1 MKPKRYRTIESF
13 ILKILITALVPAF
26 VIIVGSGIHLIQLT
40 IQESN
45 THVRSQVE
53 QFADRQ
59 NQYNKQLFSLLTTLR
74 ANVLLLYNN
83 PEQLQQ
89 LYMNIIAEY
98 PELANIT
105 LADSKGSVIV
115 SSKLPRGFSVAD
127 RKYIQDA
134 LTKPGFVVGNYMKN
148 YATGE
153 DSIAFAE
160 SFDTNDEKRVVQ
172 AIIFIVNNY
181 SKIMQVEQLHT
192 GDFFGITD
200 RDGIRLFTFPEME
213 IFPTGKPVPPQVW
226 KIIKNALTTGTLIYT
241 YPDGVKRLIAYKP
254 LFLPSSE
261 TPYLYVF
268 YGRSYNEFLKPVIT
282 QIILELTIF
291 IVFLIVTVIIAVSLT
306 RRYIAHPIY
315 NIVKAINSVEQG
327 DYTVRFTFNNTNTDI
342 GRIAHALDAM
352 TSAIA
357 EHNKALEENQK
368 KLEKLIAEKDILLR
382 EVHHRIK
389 NNLQIIL
396 SLMDIELDK
405 KSNIADFVDAIR
417 ARIISL
423 VNVYEMVYVSG
434 DIKKIDFKTYI
445 ESLVTFICGD
455 LYGFP
460 ERQVMLDLDEVL
472 ITVDRALL
480 LGLVV
485 QELIINAIKYGV
497 RNLEDKISISLKEKN
512 GKYAL
517 SIQDP
522 GIGFRLSADAM
533 QKGAGLILV
542 ESLTKQLNAEIFWNY
557 EHGTECRIE
566 FS

>member
-1 MKPKRYRTIESF
+1 
-13 ILKILITALVPAF
+13 
-26 VIIVGSGIHLIQLT
+26 
-40 IQESN
+40 
-45 THVRSQVE
+45 
-53 QFADRQ
+53 
-59 NQYNKQLFSLLTTLR
+59 
-74 ANVLLLYNN
+74 
-83 PEQLQQ
+83 
-89 LYMNIIAEY
+89 
-98 PELANIT
+98 
-105 LADSKGSVIV
+105 
-115 SSKLPRGFSVAD
+115 
-127 RKYIQDA
+127 
-134 LTKPGFVVGNYMKN
+134 
-148 YATGE
+148 
-153 DSIAFAE
+153 
-160 SFDTNDEKRVVQ
+160 
-172 AIIFIVNNY
+172 
-181 SKIMQVEQLHT
+181 
-192 GDFFGITD
+192 
-200 RDGIRLFTFPEME
+200 
-213 IFPTGKPVPPQVW
+213 
-226 KIIKNALTTGTLIYT
+226 
-241 YPDGVKRLIAYKP
+241 
-254 LFLPSSE
+254 
-261 TPYLYVF
+261 
-268 YGRSYNEFLKPVIT
+268 VIT